1 MARSW
6 TISSIWSLDSDY
18 VPITLTSHNG
28 ASLSK
33 VDGEVCCRQR
43 DLLGEMSL
51 PCSDITTFDFFF
63 EMGQLR
69 NLELVYVYV

>member
-18 VPITLTSHNG
+18 VPITLTSPNG

-33 VDGEVCCRQR
+33 VDGEVCWRQR

-51 PCSDITTFDFFF
+51 PCSDVTTFDLFF

-69 NLELVYVYV
+69 NLTLVCVYF